1 MPACIATSSATFS
14 RGVEVVRARL
24 ERWLL
29 ARWYGSPGILWLL
42 WPLELLVRAIAAS
55 RARRVRRDPPV
66 PVIVVGNL
74 AVGGSGKTPLVIW
87 LAEALRARG
96 HRVGIVSR
104 GYGGNGPFPLYVGV
118 QTDPVA
124 CGDEPA
130 LIARQTGLPVVVGPD
145 RVAALLR
152 LVEQGVDVVVS
163 DDGLQHVALPRTV
176 EIVVVDAQRGHGNG
190 HCLPVGPLREPLSRL
205 HAVDFVVSNGDQLP
219 GSVPMVLQPRVF
231 RRVGDPQIELSPDG
245 FMACHGARVSAVAG
259 IGNPSRFFA
268 TLRQLGFVPA
278 EHPFPD
284 HHHYSVAE
292 LALPSPVV
300 MTSKDAV
307 KCAGLVG
314 ADAWYLDIAVQ
325 LPADFL
331 PALLRRAGLEDVA

>member
-1 MPACIATSSATFS
+1 M
-14 RGVEVVRARL
+14 RARF

-29 ARWYGSPGILWLL
+29 AHWYGSPGVLGLL
-42 WPLELLVRAIAAS
+42 WPLELLVRTV
-55 RARRVRRDPPV
+55 ARWRVQRIRRDPPV

-87 LAEALRARG
+87 LAEALQASG
-96 HRVGIVSR
+96 FRVGIVSR
-104 GYGGNGPFPLYVGV
+104 GYGGTGPFPLFVGG

-130 LIARQTGLPVVVGPD
+130 LIARHTGLPVVVGPD
-145 RVAALLR
+145 RVAALLL

-205 HAVDFVVSNGDQLP
+205 DTVDFVVSNGAELP
-219 GSVPMVLQPRVF
+219 GGVPMGLQPRVF
-231 RRVGDPQIELSPDG
+231 RRVDEPRIELSPDG
-245 FMACHGARVSAVAG
+245 FMARHGARVSAVAG

-268 TLRQLGFVPA
+268 TLRKLGFEPA

-284 HHHYSVAE
+284 HHRYRVDD

-314 ADAWYLDIAVQ
+314 ADAWYLDIAVE